1 MTEERWLELHRYLE
15 PIARLQR
22 LVDEAAAAIP
32 AAALAA
38 PRWESYAA
46 DLADGVPL
54 LASAAHGLDAVPP
67 AADAL
72 RALCERLA
80 EAPLPGTLAGPVH
93 ALRDAL
99 RRSPGEARRV
109 VEWTLAGAE
118 PGGAPEGAG
127 VASFLAWTA
136 LRTALAPVLADFG
149 RWRGDRWTR
158 SACPTCGAQP
168 AMAQLVAD
176 GELRQRH
183 LACGRCATRW
193 RYRRVACPH
202 CQNEAADRLG
212 ALELDEDGA
221 ALRLDYC
228 DDCKGYVKTY
238 AAEGDEA
245 LLLADWSTLHLDALA
260 AGRGLRRAGAS
271 LYAL

>member
-1 MTEERWLELHRYLE
+1 MTEERWLETHRYLE

-32 AAALAA
+32 AVALAP
-38 PRWESYAA
+38 PRWDDYAA
-46 DLADGVPL
+46 DLSEGVPL
-54 LASAAHGLDAVPP
+54 LASAAHGLDPVPA

-72 RALCERLA
+72 RALCERLE
-80 EAPLPGTLAGPVH
+80 EARLPGTLAAPVQG
-93 ALRDAL
+93 LREAL
-99 RRSPGEARRV
+99 RRSPGEAHRI
-109 VEWTLAGAE
+109 VEWALAGAE
-118 PGGAPEGAG
+118 PREAPEGAG

-136 LRTALAPVLADFG
+136 LRKVLAPVREAFG
-149 RWRGDRWTR
+149 RWRESRWTR
-158 SACPTCGAQP
+158 STCPTCGAQP
-168 AMAQLVAD
+168 SMAQLVVD

-202 CQNEAADRLG
+202 CLNEAADRLG
-212 ALELDEDGA
+212 ALELEEGGTP
-221 ALRLDYC
+221 LRLEYC

-245 LLLADWSTLHLDALA
+245 LLLSDWSTLHLDALA
-260 AGRGLRRAGAS
+260 AARGLRRAGAS
-271 LYAL
+271 LFAL